1 MSNRV
6 RTIST
11 DNASAYSPT
20 EYLLGVH
27 ENPSSS
33 LELYMLV
40 REGFLLDCVISM
52 ASSSQLFSST
62 NIIARI
68 IGHSVRGMMR
78 QREAGILVRLNIRQS
93 TVAFQYAESL
103 QVAIKVFGSQQAA
116 EEWFERP
123 CKYLAG
129 YVPLDMVEHWS
140 GFQAVKE
147 YLERIEA
154 GVYH

>member
-1 MSNRV
+1 MCHRV

-52 ASSSQLFSST
+52 ASSSQLFKST
-62 NIIARI
+62 DIVTRI
-68 IGHSVRGMMR
+68 VGHSVRGMMR
-78 QREAGILVRLNIRQS
+78 QRKAGVSVRLNIRQS
-93 TVAFQYAESL
+93 TVAFQYAQSL
-103 QVAIKVFGSQQAA
+103 ELALKVFGSQQTA
-116 EEWFERP
+116 EEWFELP
-123 CKYLAG
+123 CKFLAG

-140 GFQAVKE
+140 GFLAVKE
-147 YLERIEA
+147 YLERIVA